1 MNNQSVTRDERT
13 AAVEN
18 ISYRFAYIVMSFG
31 LLVCIAYRGF
41 ALQQSSWDLLALVI
55 LGGAT
60 ATMYQGTSKVL
71 SHRWIMASVATLV
84 IAGLLAVAFV
94 LIFR

>member
-1 MNNQSVTRDERT
+1 V
-13 AAVEN
+13 VEN
-18 ISYRFAYIVMSFG
+18 VSYRITYLVISFG
-31 LLVCIAYRGF
+31 LLVSVAYRGF
-41 ALQQSSWDLLALVI
+41 VLHQSSWDLQALVV

-71 SHRWIMASVATLV
+71 SRRWVMATLAALV

-94 LIFR
+94 TIFR